1 MRTKKAIAVLLLM
14 CLLVS
19 VSYAQAFVISPMYV
33 GIDVFQV
40 SLSINGSGIAGCS
53 AYLTTSIS
61 SCTPTLAVTLK
72 KSTNGQTWT
81 SVKSWSAT
89 GTYLLGA
96 SAVETI
102 AVASGYQYKLF
113 ATGRIINS
121 EGVVIET
128 AYKNSAAVA
137 Y

>member
-1 MRTKKAIAVLLLM
+1 MRIRKSIAVLLLM
-14 CLLVS
+14 CLLVPA
-19 VSYAQAFVISPMYV
+19 SYAQAVVISPMYV
-33 GIDVFQV
+33 GIANFQV

-53 AYLTTSIS
+53 AYLATSIS

-72 KSTNGQTWT
+72 KSTNGQAWT
-81 SVKSWSAT
+81 SVKSWTAT

-96 SAVETI
+96 SVDETI

-121 EGVVIET
+121 EGLVIET

>member
-1 MRTKKAIAVLLLM
+1 
-14 CLLVS
+14 
-19 VSYAQAFVISPMYV
+19 MYV
-33 GIDVFQV
+33 GIDDFRVN
-40 SLSINGSGIAGCS
+40 LSINGSDIAQCE

-61 SCTPTLAVTLK
+61 CCTPTLAVTLK
-72 KSTNGQTWT
+72 KSTNGQAWT
-81 SVKSWSAT
+81 SVKSWTAT
-89 GTYLLGA
+89 GSYLLGA
-96 SAVETI
+96 SVDETI

-113 ATGRIINS
+113 ATGRIFNS